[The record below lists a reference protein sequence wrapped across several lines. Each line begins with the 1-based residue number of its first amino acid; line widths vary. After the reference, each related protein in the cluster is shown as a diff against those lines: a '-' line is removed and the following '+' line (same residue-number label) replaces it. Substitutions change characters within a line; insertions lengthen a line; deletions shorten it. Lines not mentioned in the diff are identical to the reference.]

1 MLFISFI
8 GASLFTDHLGRYPDI
23 RTVDTVDIGTV
34 NILDQGSKMDKDME
48 KQNMKAI
55 KNEKRSKFK
64 TRKKEGT
71 NPKSGNLHWNMDV
84 IHIFIKCQYD

>member
-55 KNEKRSKFK
+55 KNEKGENSKPG
-64 TRKKEGT
+64 KKKAQTPNQEICTGI
-71 NPKSGNLHWNMDV
+71 W
-84 IHIFIKCQYD
+84 I